1 MTNQLET
8 AIIEF
13 LANEFK
19 LKTGNINPDTSF
31 TTDLGLSAGELQ
43 DLFQRLQDS
52 LNIILPEDKLGQVNT
67 IADLL
72 EITRD
77 EEPIEDQ

>member
-19 LKTGNINPDTSF
+19 LKTANISQDTSF

-52 LNIILPEDKLGQVNT
+52 LNIILPEDKLSQVNT

-77 EEPIEDQ
+77 EEPPED

>member
-52 LNIILPEDKLGQVNT
+52 LNIILPEDKLVQVNT